1 MDGSIVS
8 SIDRL
13 KYQAVSQPD
22 NQPSSPPVRPS
33 VAGFLTVCGTE
44 TVKTWVSEYVREWH
58 RVEWPD
64 IITYPVGRSVGRS
77 VGQARINANIRPF
90 PRLACNFF
98 LQNSY
103 YVVWVLGRNRRES
116 VLQLTFVWCLL
127 SPRSCSSLLCQALGL
142 CGNAWETNLVTKTLV
157 CWFDQ
162 MTQRTTNNDNYVP
175 VINSYWYDHLNSYL
189 NVSF

>member
-1 MDGSIVS
+1 MDGSIVC

-13 KYQAVSQPD
+13 KYQAASQPG
-22 NQPSSPPVRPS
+22 NQLSSPPVRPS
-33 VAGFLTVCGTE
+33 VAGFLNCL
-44 TVKTWVSEYVREWH
+44 WNRDSQDVSEWICKGV
-58 RVEWPD
+58 
-64 IITYPVGRSVGRS
+64 TSGRMAGHHYLSSRS
-77 VGQARINANIRPF
+77 VGQARITANIRPF

-98 LQNSY
+98 FLQNSY
-103 YVVWVLGRNRRES
+103 YIVWLLGRNRRES

-142 CGNAWETNLVTKTLV
+142 CGNAWETNLVTKTVV

-175 VINSYWYDHLNSYL
+175 VINSYWYDHLNRYL